1 MHPSITINNQMT
13 DVMQTICEIPQERA
27 AVRVETKRAGGRLP
41 IWLKVGYTAF
51 MAVLVPIYWR
61 HYGPTNFLYFCD
73 VALFLTLAAVWM
85 ENALLASMAAVG
97 IVAVQA
103 IWCVDFGAH
112 LFGASPVGMTDYMF
126 DAARPIYL
134 RGLSLFHG
142 WLPFMLIFLVARLGY
157 DRRALKGW
165 TALAWGLMLFS
176 FFFLPKAGAVLANPQ
191 TPVNVNYVW
200 GLSDSAPQTN
210 MPAFA
215 WLGLMLTALPLAI
228 YLPTHLALKRLC
240 KPAVIR

>member
-27 AVRVETKRAGGRLP
+27 AVRVETKGGGGRLP

-103 IWCVDFGAH
+103 IWCVDF
-112 LFGASPVGMTDYMF
+112 
-126 DAARPIYL
+126 
-134 RGLSLFHG
+134 
-142 WLPFMLIFLVARLGY
+142 
-157 DRRALKGW
+157 
-165 TALAWGLMLFS
+165 
-176 FFFLPKAGAVLANPQ
+176 
-191 TPVNVNYVW
+191 
-200 GLSDSAPQTN
+200 
-210 MPAFA
+210 
-215 WLGLMLTALPLAI
+215 
-228 YLPTHLALKRLC
+228 
-240 KPAVIR
+240 